1 MFVAALLTAAHVVGS
16 CDQMIGQHQNLVDKF
31 TQSQG
36 GRGAG
41 ADWVKGGKG
50 ASLSSRARYC
60 MLVFYNTHLAL
71 SNLHISLSSA
81 AVVYSVVDAS
91 NLLDEDSN
99 SFGAKVSIHEYR
111 ELHFGRRTLRVG
123 SEQRCRMNLAEL
135 VRG

>member
-1 MFVAALLTAAHVVGS
+1 
-16 CDQMIGQHQNLVDKF
+16 
-31 TQSQG
+31 
-36 GRGAG
+36 
-41 ADWVKGGKG
+41 
-50 ASLSSRARYC
+50 